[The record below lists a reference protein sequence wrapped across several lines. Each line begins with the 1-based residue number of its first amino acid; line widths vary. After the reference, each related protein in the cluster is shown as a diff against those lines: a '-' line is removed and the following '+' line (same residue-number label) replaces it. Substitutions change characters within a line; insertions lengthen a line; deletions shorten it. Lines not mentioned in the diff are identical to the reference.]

1 MNVAFAGRRNYHI
14 CLINLNKFMSIWL
27 RVGKSFLFNNLLFD
41 NTTYF
46 SSNGVSH
53 TFTHTHTRREKYDMP
68 SQSATKPVEFEEI
81 SADIDEKLKPVIAS
95 YAAEG
100 MELHGENDR
109 VSYLLETVD
118 LIMREWKWCI
128 SLIDVV
134 WNGTAWAWM
143 KSFQWLYLIQIPKR
157 VSLSARS
164 SSSRLSIISLGF
176 LKSILNI
183 YAY

>member
-1 MNVAFAGRRNYHI
+1 
-14 CLINLNKFMSIWL
+14 MSIWL

-118 LIMREWKWCI
+118 LIMRE
-128 SLIDVV
+128 
-134 WNGTAWAWM
+134 
-143 KSFQWLYLIQIPKR
+143 
-157 VSLSARS
+157 
-164 SSSRLSIISLGF
+164 
-176 LKSILNI
+176 
-183 YAY
+183 